1 MCKVKQFVNFDLS
14 LTTLYATIAWLEN
27 VVIYRLA
34 YTGDFNASKTGTTE
48 FSEIVNSKSISRN
61 MGRRNTLIL
70 FLTIT
75 NSHN

>member
-14 LTTLYATIAWLEN
+14 VTTLYATIAWLEN
-27 VVIYRLA
+27 VVIKRLA
-34 YTGDFNASKTGTTE
+34 YTGDLNASKTGTTE

-61 MGRRNTLIL
+61 MARRNTLIL